1 MALDVLLQPPP
12 GHRIWLVLRVGESL
26 IGALG
31 ATGVGAL
38 ARFVGFLILAI
49 AVEFVPMACRGRA
62 REAMKAG
69 SADQWQRAGLVER
82 AQCVLHPSRD
92 ELVSLVGIA
101 AGAAEFLAQV
111 DRWEYLD

>member
-1 MALDVLLQPPP
+1 MALDVLLQLAP
-12 GHRIWLVLRVGESL
+12 GHRTWLVLRVGESL

-31 ATGVGAL
+31 GTGVGAL
-38 ARFVGFLILAI
+38 ARIVGFLILAI

-69 SADQWQRAGLVER
+69 SADQRQRARLVER
-82 AQCVLHPSRD
+82 AQRVLHPSRD
-92 ELVSLVGIA
+92 EFISLFRIA

-111 DRWEYLD
+111 DRREHLD